1 MSKFLFISQ
10 PMRDKTNEEIKE
22 ERDRAIRLCKKYLGD
37 DIKVLD
43 SFFEDAPHDAKP
55 LWFLGKS
62 IEMLSHADY
71 AFFCD
76 GWEDARGCVI
86 EHECAEKYGIHIV

>member
-10 PMRDKTNEEIKE
+10 PMKDKTDEEIKE

-43 SFFEDAPHDAKP
+43 SFFENAPHDAKP

-86 EHECAEKYGIHIV
+86 EHECAEKYGVHIV

>member
-1 MSKFLFISQ
+1 MK
-10 PMRDKTNEEIKE
+10 DKTDEEIKE

-43 SFFEDAPHDAKP
+43 SFFENAPHDAKP

-86 EHECAEKYGIHIV
+86 EHECAEKYGVHIV

>member
-10 PMRDKTNEEIKE
+10 PMKDKTNEEIKE

-43 SFFEDAPHDAKP
+43 SFFENAPHDAKP

-62 IEMLSHADY
+62 IEMLSRADY
-71 AFFCD
+71 VFFCD
-76 GWEDARGCVI
+76 GWEDTRGCVI

>member
-1 MSKFLFISQ
+1 MSKLLFISQ
-10 PMRDKTNEEIKE
+10 PMRDKTDEEIKE

-43 SFFEDAPHDAKP
+43 SFFENAPHDAKP

-62 IEMLSHADY
+62 IEMLSRADY